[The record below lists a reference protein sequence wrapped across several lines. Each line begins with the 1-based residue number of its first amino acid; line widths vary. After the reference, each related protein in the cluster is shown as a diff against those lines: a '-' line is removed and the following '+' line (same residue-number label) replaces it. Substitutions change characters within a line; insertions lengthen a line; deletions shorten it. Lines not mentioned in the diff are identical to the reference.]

1 MSTYEVRIRQNGAW
15 NLASA
20 HDDGYSALLAV
31 EHFFE
36 RGLHTGLFRQVVDDS
51 TGEAEFRSIFTG
63 LSDPTVPGGERLRL
77 ERHERR
83 GEQRQS
89 R

>member
-1 MSTYEVRIRQNGAW
+1 MSIYEVRIRQNGSW
-15 NLASA
+15 DLASA

-31 EHFFE
+31 EHYFE

-51 TGEAEFRSIFTG
+51 TGKAEFRSIFSG
-63 LSDPTVPGGERLRL
+63 LADPTVPGGESLRL

-83 GEQRQS
+83 REQRPS

>member
-1 MSTYEVRIRQNGAW
+1 MSTYEVRIRQNGTW

-31 EHFFE
+31 EHYFE

-51 TGEAEFRSIFTG
+51 TGKAEFRSIFSG
-63 LSDPTVPGGERLRL
+63 LSDPVVSGGESVRL

-83 GEQRQS
+83 RGERPGP
-89 R
+89 

>member
-1 MSTYEVRIRQNGAW
+1 MSIYEVRIRQNGSW

-31 EHFFE
+31 EHYFE

-51 TGEAEFRSIFTG
+51 TGKAEFRSIFSG
-63 LSDPTVPGGERLRL
+63 LLDPAVPGGESLRL
-77 ERHERR
+77 ERYDRRREERP
-83 GEQRQS
+83 S
-89 R
+89 P